1 MGRALRT
8 CARLHREA
16 LTPEERE
23 LVRRVG
29 AVLADRDRAEGALR
43 ALASEP
49 LLLAAREAYRA
60 AAHAVWRWYERG
72 ARAALA
78 SLPARLGDP
87 AYGPLAADVL
97 LSERQD
103 APHLW

>member
-1 MGRALRT
+1 
-8 CARLHREA
+8 
-16 LTPEERE
+16 
-23 LVRRVG
+23 VW
-29 AVLADRDRAEGALR
+29 ADRDRAEGALR
-43 ALASEP
+43 ALASEL

-60 AAHAVWRWYERG
+60 AAHAVWGWYEKE

-87 AYGPLAADVL
+87 AYGPFAADVL

-103 APHLW
+103 APHL